1 MAFIVTA
8 RTSPSLRGV
17 VMTFTVVSS
26 TATTKK
32 QLLKDKHGD
41 STSRRAIQPLYCV
54 TGYGCW
60 CSSTGEATQ
69 HEPLYP
75 ICQCFFFEAPINKP
89 WGYPSG
95 CMLSEKSVF
104 DEAKLGAPEIFR
116 ANLMYRITRRRF
128 VLQFS

>member
-1 MAFIVTA
+1 MVAGAPQLGKLPNMNHCI
-8 RTSPSLRGV
+8 PS
-17 VMTFTVVSS
+17 VS
-26 TATTKK
+26 
-32 QLLKDKHGD
+32 
-41 STSRRAIQPLYCV
+41 V
-54 TGYGCW
+54 
-60 CSSTGEATQ
+60 
-69 HEPLYP
+69 
-75 ICQCFFFEAPINKP
+75 FFFEAPINKP